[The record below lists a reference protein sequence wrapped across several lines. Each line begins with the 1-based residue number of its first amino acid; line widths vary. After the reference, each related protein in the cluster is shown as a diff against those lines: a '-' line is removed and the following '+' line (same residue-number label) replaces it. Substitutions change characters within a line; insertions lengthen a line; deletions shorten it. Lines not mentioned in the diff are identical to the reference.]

1 MVRFTLRRLSLVTLV
16 ALVISVAADTAR
28 LIQAPVA
35 LAEERAQGTGLTL
48 SSFVRVVDGKSI
60 DAVIDGRRVAI
71 AVHGIDTPQ
80 GNTSCGKQAADALK
94 AATRA
99 ARTRGGVR
107 LVDDPS
113 DQFDSRGRKIFY
125 LEDTSGR
132 PLADDLVK
140 AGVARANGKGKDK
153 DRLRQADDD
162 ARGNR
167 RGCLWTGGRQGEIH
181 WPPADG
187 PVVAMNDYAAA
198 HDLAL
203 AEAAEAVRQGATI
216 PHAAPALDQTR
227 AQADDENPDTAMV
240 KSAMIRAAQEQVNAV
255 PTGFQDEM
263 VVDGIGEPTALAF
276 VPDGRVLVATKSG
289 IVRVI
294 KNGALL
300 PTPFIDLQAKVNDY
314 WDRGL
319 LGIAVD
325 PAFASN
331 GYVYLSYVY
340 ENDANDYSG
349 TKTSRVSRVTATGDI
364 ASPASEVP
372 ILGTQVGDSCY
383 DFPVGADC
391 LPTDFFG
398 HSVGALKF
406 APDGT
411 LFFAMGEGANWNV
424 VNDDAM
430 RAQDLNSLG
439 GKIIRITTTG
449 AGVAGNPYWNGD
461 ANANRS
467 KVWAYGLRNP
477 YRFNLK
483 PGTSVPF
490 LGDVGWST
498 WEEVNVAS
506 AGANL
511 GWPCYEGAGRQS
523 GYEPKPVCQTLYGQG
538 ASAVKPPLTAW
549 NHNGASAA
557 ATGGT
562 FYTGTAFPAQ
572 YQGAYFYADYA
583 LGFIKSLKVDAN
595 NALVGSPTDFGTA
608 SNPVA
613 IEMAPDGTLWYVAVF
628 TGEIR
633 RIRYG
638 APAPPPPPP
647 TGTQYVSDL
656 TWISATNGW
665 GPVEKDKSNGEDK
678 GNDGSTIT
686 LNGTTYPKG
695 LGAHA
700 PSDVR
705 YNLAGTCQ
713 RFFADVGV
721 DDEMGSL
728 GSIVFQVWLD
738 GVKAWD
744 SGTMNGTTATKPVGS
759 ASGLDVTGKQTIQL
773 VITDAG
779 NGNTSDH
786 GDWAN
791 ARLACGGTNTP
802 PIATI
807 SAPTSTLKYKVGD
820 TINFAGSATDAQDGA
835 LAPAN
840 LSWTIRLHHCP
851 GGTCHTH
858 QLLQQS
864 GIASGSFV
872 APDEADDNKIE
883 LILTATDSAGLTG
896 TASVMLL
903 PQTVQ
908 VTITTNPAGYQV
920 VYSGTPGTAPMTL
933 TAIVGSQRTIQVTS
947 PQNGATF
954 TSWSDG
960 GAQSHNITIPTTN
973 TTYTASFSGG
983 APPSTTT
990 YLSDMTWASASN
1002 GYGPVEK
1009 NKSNGEAGAGDGT
1022 TLTLNGVTYAK
1033 GLGTHAASDV
1043 RYTLP
1048 SNCTKLEAQVGVD
1061 DEVGTAGNVVFQV
1074 WLDGVKAW
1082 DSGTM
1087 TGATATKSVGS
1098 ATGLDITG
1106 KTQLRLVVTVGA
1118 GGATSDHGDWADAKV
1133 TCGGA
1138 PPPPPPPPPPG
1149 TPQYLS
1155 DRTWTSATNGYGP
1168 VEKDLSNGEDAAGD
1182 GTTLTLNGVTYGK
1195 GLGTH
1200 AASDIRYNL
1209 AGQCTLFQAQVGVDD
1224 EVGNAGNVVFQ
1235 VWLDGVKAWDSGNM
1249 TGATA
1254 TKPVGSAT
1262 GLNVTGKNE
1271 LRLVVTV
1278 GSGGATSDHGDWADA
1293 KVTCS

>member
-1 MVRFTLRRLSLVTLV
+1 MVRFTLRRLSLVALV

-167 RGCLWTGGRQGEIH
+167 RGCLWTGGRQGEIN

-198 HDLAL
+198 HDVAL

-255 PTGFQDEM
+255 PNGFQDEM
-263 VVDGIGEPTALAF
+263 VVDGIGEPTAFAF
-276 VPDGRVLVATKSG
+276 LPDGRVLVATKSG

-300 PTPFIDLQAKVNDY
+300 PTPFIDLQSKVNDY

-325 PAFASN
+325 PAFAIER
-331 GYVYLSYVY
+331 LRLPLLHLR
-340 ENDANDYSG
+340 ERRQRLQRHQDLA
-349 TKTSRVSRVTATGDI
+349 GDPRHRDRRHRLAGQRGRRSSARRSAI
-364 ASPASEVP
+364 R
-372 ILGTQVGDSCY
+372 CN

-398 HSVGALKF
+398 TAS
-406 APDGT
+406 APSSSPRT
-411 LFFAMGEGANWNV
+411 APCSSRIGEGANFNV
-424 VNDDAM
+424 VDDDAL
-430 RAQDLNSLG
+430 RAQDLDCLA
-439 GKIIRITTTG
+439 GKMLRITTDRRGRRRTTRSGTATPTPTAPRSGRTACATRTASTSGPAPASRSSATSAG
-449 AGVAGNPYWNGD
+449 APGK
-461 ANANRS
+461 RS
-467 KVWAYGLRNP
+467 
-477 YRFNLK
+477 
-483 PGTSVPF
+483 TSPRP
-490 LGDVGWST
+490 
-498 WEEVNVAS
+498 
-506 AGANL
+506 GANL
-511 GWPCYEGAGRQS
+511 GWPCYEGAGRQA

-538 ASAVKPPLTAW
+538 ASAVKAPLDRLEPQRRQRGGDRRRLLHRHGLPRAVPGRLLLRRLRARLHQVPEGRRQQRPGRLARPTSARHRTPSRSRWGRTAPSTTSPSSPARF
-549 NHNGASAA
+549 GGSA
-557 ATGGT
+557 
-562 FYTGTAFPAQ
+562 TA
-572 YQGAYFYADYA
+572 
-583 LGFIKSLKVDAN
+583 
-595 NALVGSPTDFGTA
+595 
-608 SNPVA
+608 
-613 IEMAPDGTLWYVAVF
+613 
-628 TGEIR
+628 R
-633 RIRYG
+633 RPRRHRPR
-638 APAPPPPPP
+638 PAP
-647 TGTQYVSDL
+647 QYLSDL

-665 GPVEKDKSNGEDK
+665 GPVEKDKSNGEDR

-686 LNGTTYPKG
+686 LNGTTYPRG
-695 LGAHA
+695 SA
-700 PSDVR
+700 PTPRPTS
-705 YNLAGTCQ
+705 ATTWAAPAT

-721 DDEMGSL
+721 DDEMGSH
-728 GSIVFQVWLD
+728 GSVVFQVWLD

-744 SGTMNGTTATKPVGS
+744 SGTM
-759 ASGLDVTGKQTIQL
+759 TGDHRHQAGRIGQRPRRHRQAELQL

-791 ARLACGGTNTP
+791 ARVACGGSNTP

-851 GGTCHTH
+851 GGACHTH

-883 LILTATDSAGLTG
+883 IILTATDSAGLTG

-908 VTITTNPAGYQV
+908 VTIATNPAGYQV
-920 VYSGTPGTAPMTL
+920 VYSGTPGTAPMTQ
-933 TAIVGSQRTIQVTS
+933 TAIVGSQRTIQATS
-947 PQNGATF
+947 RRRTAPRSRPGRTAAPSRT
-954 TSWSDG
+954 TSRSPP
-960 GAQSHNITIPTTN
+960 PTRPTPPR
-973 TTYTASFSGG
+973 FSGG
-983 APPSTTT
+983 AAADRTTT
-990 YLSDMTWASASN
+990 YLSDMTWTSATN

-1048 SNCTKLEAQVGVD
+1048 SNCTQLEAQVGVD

-1074 WLDGVKAW
+1074 WLDGSQSLGQRHHDRRDRHEAGRVGHRPGHHRQDPASAGG
-1082 DSGTM
+1082 DRRGRRRHLRSRRLGRREGDVRRRT
-1087 TGATATKSVGS
+1087 ATAAPT
-1098 ATGLDITG
+1098 ATARYAPIPQRPDLDLG
-1106 KTQLRLVVTVGA
+1106 DQRLRPGREGPEQRRRRRRRRHDPDAERRHLRQGA
-1118 GGATSDHGDWADAKV
+1118 RHPRRV
-1133 TCGGA
+1133 RH
-1138 PPPPPPPPPPG
+1138 PLQPG
-1149 TPQYLS
+1149 RPVHPVP
-1155 DRTWTSATNGYGP
+1155 GP
-1168 VEKDLSNGEDAAGD
+1168 GRGRRR
-1182 GTTLTLNGVTYGK
+1182 G
-1195 GLGTH
+1195 
-1200 AASDIRYNL
+1200 R
-1209 AGQCTLFQAQVGVDD
+1209 QRR
-1224 EVGNAGNVVFQ
+1224 NVVFQ

-1254 TKPVGSAT
+1254 TKPVGIRHRAQRHRQ
-1262 GLNVTGKNE
+1262 E
-1271 LRLVVTV
+1271 
-1278 GSGGATSDHGDWADA
+1278 
-1293 KVTCS
+1293 